1 MKASLVLLLGLLIVA
16 CQPKDNPPPAPA
28 EEKSLFARPANFPE
42 PVYQIE
48 LNQPK
53 EAGFELGKTLF
64 YDGILSRDST
74 IACGECH
81 RQPNGFTHHLHDL
94 SHGIGGR
101 TGLRNALPLQNL
113 AWLQRFQWD
122 GGIDNLDEQPIF
134 PIEHADEMDDTM
146 NNVVNKL
153 RATKNYP
160 GLFESAFGSEEITS
174 EKTLKALAQFML
186 TLVSANSKYDQVI
199 RKENGATFTA
209 DELAGQKLFVSKGC
223 QNCHAGELFTD
234 QSFRNNGLSPFERTK
249 VEYVDG
255 KPTVRVVVDEGRY
268 RITGENADRFKFVV
282 PSLRN
287 IAATLPYMHD
297 GRFKTL
303 REVLDFYDSGMVD
316 SPTLDPFFRK
326 ANGALGIPLSEDEK
340 TKLIAFLNTLTD
352 TEFLKDKRFA
362 EPDGFPS
369 R

>member
-1 MKASLVLLLGLLIVA
+1 MIFGLLGLLTLA
-16 CQPKDNPPPAPA
+16 CQPKDNPPAPA
-28 EEKSLFARPANFPE
+28 EEKPLFARPANFPE

-48 LNQPK
+48 SNRPT

-122 GGIDNLDEQPIF
+122 GGIENLDEQPVF

-146 NNVVNKL
+146 DNVVKKL
-153 RATKNYP
+153 RATKSYP
-160 GLFESAFGSEEITS
+160 GLYEKAFGSNEITP
-174 EKTLKALAQFML
+174 EKTLKALSQFML
-186 TLVSANSKYDQVI
+186 TLVSANSKYDQVV
-199 RKENGATFTA
+199 RKENAATFTA
-209 DELAGQKLFVSKGC
+209 DELAGQKLFASKGC

-234 QSFRNNGLSPFERTK
+234 QSFRNNGLSPFRRAK
-249 VEYVDG
+249 VVYENG
-255 KPTVRVVVDEGRY
+255 KPSVQVVEDEGRF
-268 RITGENADRFKFVV
+268 RITGRDEDRYKFVV

-287 IAATLPYMHD
+287 ITATLPYMHD

-303 REVLDFYDSGMVD
+303 KEVLDFYNSGMID
-316 SPTLDPFFRK
+316 SPTLDPFFRRPD
-326 ANGALGIPLSEDEK
+326 GALGIPLSEDEK
-340 TKLIAFLNTLTD
+340 TKIIAFLNVLTD
-352 TEFLKDKRFA
+352 KDFLNDRKFA
-362 EPDGFPS
+362 EPDGFPV

>member
-1 MKASLVLLLGLLIVA
+1 MRSLLVLLLGILTVA
-16 CQPKDNPPPAPA
+16 CQPQDTPPVSGT
-28 EEKSLFARPANFPE
+28 EKPLFARPANFPE
-42 PVYQIE
+42 PVYLIDS
-48 LNQPK
+48 NQPT
-53 EAGFELGKTLF
+53 EAGVALGKTLF

-81 RQPNGFTHHLHDL
+81 RQYHGFTHHLHDI

-113 AWLQRFQWD
+113 AWLRRFQWD
-122 GGIDNLDEQPIF
+122 GSIEKLDEQPIF
-134 PIEHADEMDDTM
+134 PIEHPDEMDDTM
-146 NNVVNKL
+146 ENVVQKL
-153 RATKNYP
+153 QTSSTYP
-160 GLFESAFGSEEITS
+160 ALFKAAYGSEEITS
-174 EKTLKALAQFML
+174 EKMLKSLSQFML
-186 TLVSANSKYDQVI
+186 TLVSANSKYDQLM
-199 RKENGATFTA
+199 RKENAVTFTA
-209 DELAGQKLFVSKGC
+209 DELAGQKFFASKGC

-234 QSFRNNGLSPFERTK
+234 QGFRNNGLSPFERTK

-268 RITGENADRFKFVV
+268 RVTGQATDRFKFVV

-303 REVLDFYDSGMVD
+303 REVLDFYDSGMKD
-316 SPTLDPFFRK
+316 SPTLDPFFRQ
-326 ANGALGIPLSEDEK
+326 ANGSLGIPLSEDEK
-340 TKLIAFLNTLTD
+340 LKLIAFLNTLTD
-352 TEFLKDKRFA
+352 TEFLNDKRFA

-369 R
+369 L